1 MKPNAALI
9 VLILLSSYGYGQTEA
24 SLSRSKT
31 FVGFY
36 FSGNQSWMTINGGNN
51 SSAVFSK
58 EAGFGF
64 NTGFTLIHELSSR
77 FSIESSLGYVRETN
91 QNSFQWV
98 SVSGDPNAVVSYSD
112 WRNSFTW
119 LELPVIVNFTLWRK
133 GTQSLFVG
141 GGLSTRRL
149 LSSVLEISTLMGN
162 GFMVASSRTDMVN
175 EWNFFPTVQAG
186 AHFNISDQSRLTV
199 AVSYQRS
206 ITKLFKT
213 TNAPTGAVSQYG
225 DADFTQNALNLTVA
239 YTVNWDSLRN
249 RQ

>member
-36 FSGNQSWMTINGGNN
+36 FSGNQSWITINDGNN

-91 QNSFQWV
+91 QSSFQWV
-98 SVSGDPNAVVSYSD
+98 STDPSSVISYSN
-112 WRNSFTW
+112 WRNSLYW
-119 LELPVIVNFTLWRK
+119 LELPVAMNFTFWQK
-133 GTQSLFVG
+133 GNQSLFVG
-141 GGLSTRRL
+141 VGLSTRRL
-149 LSSVLEISTLMGN
+149 LTSTIGVSTMLGN
-162 GFMVASSRTDMVN
+162 GFMVVSSVNDMVN
-175 EWNFFPTVQAG
+175 EWNFFPIAKVG
-186 AHFNISDQSRLTV
+186 GHFDLSDQSRLTV
-199 AVSYQRS
+199 MVSYQRS
-206 ITKLFKT
+206 ISRLFMT
-213 TNAPTGAVSQYG
+213 PSVPAGAVSRFG
-225 DADFTQNALNLTVA
+225 DTDFTQNSIILTVA